1 MISRLKS
8 ASRLRF
14 VLSVALRYLEAK
26 KKQTVLVVT
35 GVATGAMVMI
45 ITFAL
50 TRGIISDIQSKI
62 IEISP
67 LVTIKGEKL
76 QGKEHLLLKSSPA
89 GSDEFFI
96 ASRIIPDEKKE
107 IKSFRQVIS
116 ITEAIPE
123 IDAVSPFVE
132 TRGVLRERTLTRTAI
147 IKGIIPER
155 ERGIASLERNVKT
168 GSLSELNYTKN
179 GIILGSG
186 MAKKLKAGYHDLIQL
201 AGENG
206 EIYNLRIT
214 GIFNSGFSAT
224 DDNFAY
230 VNLRLAQTI
239 NGFSDNVV
247 SGIGIHTR
255 SLSAVNDV
263 AHRVERLTGYKA
275 ETWEE
280 ANLNLLTLFKRNNN
294 ITLFLVIFVFLVAGF
309 GIANVL
315 ITIVLQKQKDIAIM
329 KSMGVER
336 TTIKLIFLSEGVM
349 FGVTGAI
356 IGMTAGHFL
365 TNFIA
370 SLPISYGESA
380 VVRGE
385 HIAMVESVSS
395 YVIVALFSVVVS
407 ALSSYIPS
415 RRAANLEPVEIL
427 RA

>member
-1 MISRLKS
+1 MAPRLKI
-8 ASRLRF
+8 ASKLRF
-14 VLSVALRYLEAK
+14 VISIALRHLEAK
-26 KKQTVLVVT
+26 KKQTILVVT

-50 TRGIISDIQSKI
+50 TQGIISDIQSKI

-76 QGKEHLLLKSSPA
+76 EGKEHLLLKTSP
-89 GSDEFFI
+89 GGRDQFYI

-107 IKSFRQVIS
+107 IKSFREVIS
-116 ITEAIPE
+116 IADAIGE
-123 IDAVSPFVE
+123 IDAVAPFVE

-155 ERGIASLERNVKT
+155 EKGIASLEKNVKS
-168 GSLSELNYTKN
+168 GSLNELNYTKN

-186 MAKKLKAGYHDLIQL
+186 MAKKLRAKYHDLIQL

-206 EIYNLRIT
+206 EIYSLRVA
-214 GIFNSGFSAT
+214 GIFTSGFSAT

-247 SGIGIHTR
+247 SGIGIHTT
-255 SLSAVNDV
+255 SLSVVNDV
-263 AHRVERLTGYKA
+263 ARRVESLTGYKA

-294 ITLFLVIFVFLVAGF
+294 ITLFLVIFVFIVAGF

-329 KSMGVER
+329 KSMGVDR
-336 TTIKLIFLSEGVM
+336 TTIKLIFLSEGM
-349 FGVTGAI
+349 IFGITGAV

-380 VVRGE
+380 VVRGD
-385 HIAMVESVSS
+385 HIAMVETFSS
-395 YVIVALFSVVVS
+395 YVIVALFSVIVS

-415 RRAANLEPVEIL
+415 RRAANLQPVEIL

>member
-1 MISRLKS
+1 MAAKLKIV
-8 ASRLRF
+8 SRLRF
-14 VLSVALRYLEAK
+14 ILSIALRHLQAK
-26 KKQTVLVVT
+26 KKQTILVVT

-50 TRGIISDIQSKI
+50 TQGIISDIQSKI

-67 LVTIKGEKL
+67 LVTIRGEKL
-76 QGKEHLLLKSSPA
+76 EGKEHLLLKSSP
-89 GSDEFFI
+89 GQNDEFYI

-107 IKSFRQVIS
+107 VKSYREVIS
-116 ITEAIPE
+116 IADAIPE
-123 IDAVSPFVE
+123 IDAAAPFVE

-155 ERGIASLERNVKT
+155 EKGIASLEKNVKT
-168 GSLSELNYTKN
+168 GSLNELNYTKN

-186 MAKKLKAGYHDLIQL
+186 MAKKLKAEYHDQIRL

-206 EIYNLRIT
+206 EIYNLRVV

-230 VNLRLAQTI
+230 VNLNLAQLI
-239 NGFSDNVV
+239 NGFSGNVV

-255 SLSAVNDV
+255 SLSVVNEV
-263 AHRVERLTGYKA
+263 ARSLEKLTGYKA

-280 ANLNLLTLFKRNNN
+280 SNQNLLTLFKRNNN
-294 ITLFLVIFVFLVAGF
+294 ITLFLVIFVFIVAGF

-329 KSMGVER
+329 KSMGVGRNE
-336 TTIKLIFLSEGVM
+336 IKLIFLSEGM
-349 FGVTGAI
+349 IFGILGAV
-356 IGMTAGHFL
+356 IGMAAGHFL

-385 HIAMVESVSS
+385 HIAMVETVSS
-395 YVIVALFSVVVS
+395 YIIVALFSVIVS

-415 RRAANLEPVEIL
+415 RRAANLKPVEIL

>member
-1 MISRLKS
+1 
-8 ASRLRF
+8 
-14 VLSVALRYLEAK
+14 
-26 KKQTVLVVT
+26 
-35 GVATGAMVMI
+35 MI

-50 TRGIISDIQSKI
+50 TKGIISDIQSKI

-76 QGKEHLLLKSSPA
+76 EGKEHLLLKSSP
-89 GSDEFFI
+89 GGKDQFFI
-96 ASRIIPDEKKE
+96 SSRIIPDEKKE

-116 ITEAIPE
+116 IADAIDE
-123 IDAVSPFVE
+123 IDAVAPFVE

-155 ERGIASLERNVKT
+155 EKGIASLEKNVKT
-168 GSLSELNYTKN
+168 GSLDELNYTKN
-179 GIILGSG
+179 GILLGSG
-186 MAKKLKAGYHDLIQL
+186 MAKKLKADYHDLIQL

-206 EIYNLRIT
+206 EIYNLRVA
-214 GIFNSGFSAT
+214 GIFSSGFSAT
-224 DDNFAY
+224 DDNLAY
-230 VNLRLAQTI
+230 VNLRLAQSI

-247 SGIGIHTR
+247 SGIGMHTT
-255 SLSAVNDV
+255 SISVVNDV
-263 AHRVERLTGYKA
+263 ARRVESLTGYKT

-294 ITLFLVIFVFLVAGF
+294 ITLFLVIFVFIVAGF

-329 KSMGVER
+329 KSMGVDR
-336 TTIKLIFLSEGVM
+336 TTIKLVFLSEGM
-349 FGVTGAI
+349 IFGITGAVL
-356 IGMTAGHFL
+356 GMTAGHFL

-380 VVRGE
+380 VVRGG
-385 HIAMVESVSS
+385 HIAMVETFSS
-395 YVIVALFSVVVS
+395 YVIVALFSVIVS

-415 RRAANLEPVEIL
+415 RRAANLKPVEIL

>member
-1 MISRLKS
+1 
-8 ASRLRF
+8 
-14 VLSVALRYLEAK
+14 
-26 KKQTVLVVT
+26 
-35 GVATGAMVMI
+35 MI

-50 TRGIISDIQSKI
+50 TKGIISDIQSKI

-76 QGKEHLLLKSSPA
+76 EGKEHLLLKSSPG
-89 GSDEFFI
+89 GSDRFYI

-107 IKSFRQVIS
+107 IKSYNQVIS
-116 ITEAIPE
+116 VADAIGE
-123 IDAVSPFVE
+123 IDAVAPFVE

-155 ERGIASLERNVKT
+155 EKGIASLEKNIKA
-168 GSLSELNYTKN
+168 GSLNELNYTKN

-186 MAKKLKAGYHDLIQL
+186 MAKKLKADYHDLIQL

-206 EIYNLRIT
+206 EIYILRIT
-214 GIFNSGFSAT
+214 GIFSSGFSAT

-230 VNLRLAQTI
+230 VNLWLAQTI

-255 SLSAVNDV
+255 SLSVVNDV
-263 AHRVERLTGYKA
+263 ARRVESLTGYKA

-294 ITLFLVIFVFLVAGF
+294 ITLFLVIFVFIVAGF

-329 KSMGVER
+329 KSMGVDR
-336 TTIKLIFLSEGVM
+336 TTIKLVFLSEGM
-349 FGVTGAI
+349 IFGLSGAVL
-356 IGMTAGHFL
+356 GMTAGHFL

-380 VVRGE
+380 VVRGD
-385 HIAMVESVSS
+385 HIAIVETFSS
-395 YVIVALFSVVVS
+395 YVIVALFSVIVS

-415 RRAANLEPVEIL
+415 RRAANLKPVEIL

>member
-1 MISRLKS
+1 MTRRLKI
-8 ASRLRF
+8 ASKLRF
-14 VLSVALRYLEAK
+14 VISIALRHLEAK
-26 KKQTVLVVT
+26 KKQTVLVIT

-50 TRGIISDIQSKI
+50 TKGIISDIQSKI

-76 QGKEHLLLKSSPA
+76 EGKEHLLLKSSP
-89 GSDEFFI
+89 GGKDQFFI
-96 ASRIIPDEKKE
+96 SSRIIPDEKKE

-116 ITEAIPE
+116 IADAIGE
-123 IDAVSPFVE
+123 IDAVAPFVE

-155 ERGIASLERNVKT
+155 EKGIASLERNVKT
-168 GSLSELNYTKN
+168 GSLDELNYTKN
-179 GIILGSG
+179 GILLGSG
-186 MAKKLKAGYHDLIQL
+186 MAKKLKADYHDLIQL

-206 EIYNLRIT
+206 EIYILRVA
-214 GIFNSGFSAT
+214 GIFSSGFSAT
-224 DDNFAY
+224 DDNLAY
-230 VNLRLAQTI
+230 VNLRLAQSI

-247 SGIGIHTR
+247 SGIGMHTT
-255 SLSAVNDV
+255 SLSVVNDV
-263 AHRVERLTGYKA
+263 ARRLESLTGYKA

-294 ITLFLVIFVFLVAGF
+294 ITLFLVIFVFIVAGF

-329 KSMGVER
+329 KSMGVDR
-336 TTIKLIFLSEGVM
+336 TTIKLIFLSEGM
-349 FGVTGAI
+349 IFGISGAVL
-356 IGMTAGHFL
+356 GMTAGHFL

-370 SLPISYGESA
+370 SLPVSYGESA
-380 VVRGE
+380 VVRGD
-385 HIAMVESVSS
+385 HIAMVETFSS
-395 YVIVALFSVVVS
+395 YIIVALFSVIVS
-407 ALSSYIPS
+407 AFSSYIPS
-415 RRAANLEPVEIL
+415 RRAANLKPVEIL